1 MNPHPGRASLN
12 YLESDTRRRYAS
24 HLQRALI
31 LDAQPAATRLLTELL
46 KGLGVQTIFAEATP
60 KAALARARHEDPQIV
75 FTEFAGPRWEGLEFV
90 RAFRRSDMACRQAPI
105 VMITAEA
112 TAQSILGARDAGVHE
127 FLRKPYT
134 IKDLIR
140 RIDAVTLKSR
150 DWVEAVRYIGPD
162 RRRFNSGDYAGP
174 RKRKSDT
181 RAMPDAA
188 RIDQALRILKSALQ
202 AIETDPAQAL
212 RAMQAQAVDL
222 TKVAVSVA
230 DSRLATAAAGLQQ
243 RLREAVE
250 AGVLDRPSLEE
261 AARPLWSYLPSGKSE
276 AAA

>member
-1 MNPHPGRASLN
+1 MNFR
-12 YLESDTRRRYAS
+12 ESDSQRRYARY
-24 HLQRALI
+24 LQRVLI

-46 KGLGVQTIFAEATP
+46 KDLGARVIFAEAT
-60 KAALARARHEDPQIV
+60 ARGALAKAREELPQIV
-75 FTEFAGPRWEGLEFV
+75 FTEFSGPSWEGLDFV
-90 RAFRRSDMACRQAPI
+90 RAFRRSDLACRQAPI
-105 VMITAEA
+105 VMVTAEA

-134 IKDLIR
+134 IKDLTR

-162 RRRFNSGDYAGP
+162 RRRFNSGDYTGP

-181 RAMPDAA
+181 RALPDAA
-188 RIDQALRILKSALQ
+188 RVDQALRILKSALE
-202 AIETDPAQAL
+202 AIESDPVQAL

-222 TKVAVSVA
+222 TKAAVKAA
-230 DSRLATAAAGLQQ
+230 DSNLATAAAGLQQ

-261 AARPLWSYLPSGKSE
+261 AARPLWSYLPSEKGE

>member
-1 MNPHPGRASLN
+1 MNFR
-12 YLESDTRRRYAS
+12 ESDTQRRYS
-24 HLQRALI
+24 RYLQRVLI

-46 KGLGVQTIFAEATP
+46 KDLGARTILAETSA
-60 KAALARARHEDPQIV
+60 KSALARARDEQPQIV
-75 FTEFAGPRWEGLEFV
+75 FTEFSGAGWEGLDFV
-90 RAFRRSDMACRQAPI
+90 RAFRKSDLACRQAPI
-105 VMITAEA
+105 VMVTAEA

-134 IKDLIR
+134 IKDLTR

-162 RRRFNSGDYAGP
+162 RRRFNSGDYTGP

-181 RAMPDAA
+181 RATPDAA
-188 RIDQALRILKSALQ
+188 RVDQALRILKSALE
-202 AIETDPAQAL
+202 AIESDPAQAL

-230 DSRLATAAAGLQQ
+230 DSKLATAAAGLQQ

-261 AARPLWSYLPSGKSE
+261 AARPLWSYLPSENKSE
-276 AAA
+276 VAA